1 MTKLFAVNDETDH
14 HLGNAACPACS
25 EGYPELCP
33 CGGLMHGVTTEDTHA
48 GTTWVTT
55 QCEQCER
62 SEEDVEEE
70 LGREPIA

>member
-1 MTKLFAVNDETDH
+1 
-14 HLGNAACPACS
+14 
-25 EGYPELCP
+25 
-33 CGGLMHGVTTEDTHA
+33 MHGVTTEDTHA

-55 QCEQCER
+55 KCEQCER